1 MATRPERG
9 APTATS
15 RGVGASKGSWA
26 QRLRRAQHN
35 VEIPTPPAPSNQKAA
50 TVTFHPGSCSVRRHS
65 GAVGGR
71 GGPRLL
77 ALQEQPRL
85 GRGWRC
91 RWSRRCWRG
100 RLTVGALLRIQGGSN
115 RAVAAVLWAP
125 LLGEGRPRP
134 GLRERGPEAAGAVPA
149 CCSTCSALILREWV
163 TKRVWGVTLTQRSFL
178 SSESEVFEILLPV
191 TVFVLSDE
199 EFLQAEERA
208 ALVPELREEKQ
219 EAAGS
224 CCLSEGGLRPSGD
237 SEGLNIWEEH
247 SGTANQNGSMEDSE
261 EECIP
266 ESVCNNSKLS
276 ISSGIS
282 KDAQSHSAALL
293 TSPRQ
298 TELAKMSEVS
308 GRKECNDNDA
318 IPKVPLLSAAD
329 SEGRDETMDTSG
341 QLVFPAACRDEELT
355 CVLGVLS
362 DESQEKQ
369 PEVHKEMGKA
379 LEVKGNLLIRV
390 GQALK

>member
-1 MATRPERG
+1 M
-9 APTATS
+9 
-15 RGVGASKGSWA
+15 
-26 QRLRRAQHN
+26 
-35 VEIPTPPAPSNQKAA
+35 
-50 TVTFHPGSCSVRRHS
+50 
-65 GAVGGR
+65 
-71 GGPRLL
+71 
-77 ALQEQPRL
+77 
-85 GRGWRC
+85 
-91 RWSRRCWRG
+91 
-100 RLTVGALLRIQGGSN
+100 
-115 RAVAAVLWAP
+115 
-125 LLGEGRPRP
+125 
-134 GLRERGPEAAGAVPA
+134 
-149 CCSTCSALILREWV
+149 
-163 TKRVWGVTLTQRSFL
+163 
-178 SSESEVFEILLPV
+178 
-191 TVFVLSDE
+191 FVLSDE

-237 SEGLNIWEEH
+237 SEGLHIWEEH

-329 SEGRDETMDTSG
+329 SEGRDKTINTCRQLTST
-341 QLVFPAACRDEELT
+341 LIAMCKDEEELASFT
-355 CVLGVLS
+355 GVLFGGKE
-362 DESQEKQ
+362 DRQAEI
-369 PEVHKEMGKA
+369 HKEMSIIIKVEGIDSLQNGKNEA
-379 LEVKGNLLIRV
+379 NNNNKWSKFED
-390 GQALK
+390 